1 MEEIGESERL
11 KLVSYYLDSMALFWY
26 QNYMRSLGGQE
37 VTCKEY
43 VEALCARF
51 GGQRDP
57 LEELM
62 CNILISK
69 TSSIIKREKHGKNLF
84 FFFFVELIQF
94 TEISIEISVKSLL
107 SWEVPSY
114 QQITCTHSVF
124 IAHTHSNHS
133 KSQTIT
139 LQTFKVKFTQ
149 SSS

>member
-84 FFFFVELIQF
+84 IFFLLN
-94 TEISIEISVKSLL
+94 SYSLL
-107 SWEVPSY
+107 
-114 QQITCTHSVF
+114 
-124 IAHTHSNHS
+124 
-133 KSQTIT
+133 
-139 LQTFKVKFTQ
+139 KFR
-149 SSS
+149 